1 MRLEGLLCTG
11 ADRLEETSFTLGGI
25 QVTDSRSFAFP
36 TRKVQ
41 AVLNHAEAA
50 ARVRL
55 SGIESSEQPH
65 DFLGRLT
72 RLARANQPIS

>member
-1 MRLEGLLCTG
+1 MEGLLRTG
-11 ADRLEETSFTLGGI
+11 ADRFEETTFTLGGI

-36 TRKVQ
+36 NRLVQ

-55 SGIESSEQPH
+55 SGIKSSEQPH
-65 DFLGRLT
+65 DFLG
-72 RLARANQPIS
+72 